1 MTRIPVGQS
10 DRSFSPVSSVT
21 HAPSLGARRRHRPVS
36 TPIGGSSPVLRPR
49 LAAPL
54 DLAQNLVDSAVE
66 YARTLGFDPAP
77 DFDAT
82 KDNLGPWSGQGAI
95 TFGRDGKPFFIQG
108 PHDNSAHIVSRLRR
122 SVGPNNFEYLIA
134 V

>member
-1 MTRIPVGQS
+1 M
-10 DRSFSPVSSVT
+10 
-21 HAPSLGARRRHRPVS
+21 
-36 TPIGGSSPVLRPR
+36 RPR

-54 DLAQNLVDSAVE
+54 DLAQILVDSAVE
-66 YARTLGFDPAP
+66 YARTLGVDPAP

-82 KDNLGPWSGQGAI
+82 KGNLGPWSGQSVI

-108 PHDNSAHIVSRLRR
+108 PRDNSAHIVSRLRP
-122 SVGPNNFEYLIA
+122 SVGPDKFEYLIA